1 MSADTQNGASGVGDT
16 RRAVA
21 PAWKTLGVGAVSGF
35 TSCVLLQPIDFLKTR
50 LQQEKSTQTQ
60 MSRTNRLLASVRS
73 VVAQHGWTGLWR
85 GTLPTVVRNVPG
97 VAAYFYTVN
106 EIRWLVAAGQVPWL
120 SVPPLKQGTSTL
132 ARLSPMGNLL
142 TGAVARVGIGFI
154 LNPITIVK
162 ARFESSHYAH
172 DSYPTI
178 SKSLRSIYR
187 ESGPSGFFR
196 GFSATALRDAPY
208 TGLYLVVYE
217 RSKVALSELSARV
230 QSVPSLREATGNL
243 HVVSAS
249 SSYLLTRCYCCYN
262 CDTPHTSIRHYQD
275 AHADHSER
283 DAA

>member
-1 MSADTQNGASGVGDT
+1 
-16 RRAVA
+16 
-21 PAWKTLGVGAVSGF
+21 
-35 TSCVLLQPIDFLKTR
+35 
-50 LQQEKSTQTQ
+50 
-60 MSRTNRLLASVRS
+60 MSRTSRLVAAVRT

-97 VAAYFYTVN
+97 VAAYFYSVN

-120 SVPPLKQGTSTL
+120 SVPPTTQGTSTL

-142 TGAVARVGIGFI
+142 TGAVARVAIGF
-154 LNPITIVK
+154 LMNPITIVK

-178 SKSLRSIYR
+178 TKSLRSIYR

-208 TGLYLVVYE
+208 AGLYLVVYE
-217 RSKVALSELSARV
+217 RSKVTLSELSARI
-230 QSVPSLREATGNL
+230 QSMPSIREATGHL

-249 SSYLLTRCYCCYN
+249 SACMLTRCCCCNSSDAADTSVRYC
-262 CDTPHTSIRHYQD
+262 QD
-275 AHADHSER
+275 PHADYSSR
-283 DAA
+283 DAARCTPHVHVYGAPCPQN